1 VHNREGFDLGQVSD
15 LMATGPNSVLVMEYT
30 EVVEGEAKTLE
41 RLVPFVNAYV
51 DEVNTAERR
60 ITVDWQPDY

>member
-1 VHNREGFDLGQVSD
+1 
-15 LMATGPNSVLVMEYT
+15 MATGPTSVLVIAYT
-30 EVVEGEAKTLE
+30 ETVEGVEQTLE
-41 RLVPFVNAYV
+41 RMVPVVAAYV